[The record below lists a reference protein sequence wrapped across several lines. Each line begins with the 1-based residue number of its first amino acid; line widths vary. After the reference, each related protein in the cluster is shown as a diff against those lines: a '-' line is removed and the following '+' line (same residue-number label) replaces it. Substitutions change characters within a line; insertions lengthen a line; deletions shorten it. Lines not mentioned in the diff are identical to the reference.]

1 MELIN
6 SENEGIGLLLKPAG
20 EKGRKPAREDEEVSL
35 SSTSS
40 ISMSIT
46 AEGIFPNYSSF
57 ETYGRQFLLE
67 RREKKKTVGI
77 EIPELENINMS
88 SPVLT
93 SRIRHL
99 VRNFWC
105 IVTSK
110 AMQAQFPINK
120 TAVSIVSYPD
130 EEQKVVLK
138 LFAEVNAP
146 QAMGFWE
153 SLDNEIGEWIG
164 GMNEIDRLQFLKTI
178 SLRIHWQ

>member
-1 MELIN
+1 MELTD
-6 SENEGIGLLLKPAG
+6 SEAEGIGLLLKPAG
-20 EKGRKPAREDEEVSL
+20 EKGQKPVKEDEEVWL

-40 ISMSIT
+40 ISMSST
-46 AEGIFPNYSSF
+46 AERVFPNYSSF
-57 ETYGRQFLLE
+57 ETYGRQFLLKRGE
-67 RREKKKTVGI
+67 EEKTVGI
-77 EIPELENINMS
+77 EIPALENINMS
-88 SPVLT
+88 NPVLT
-93 SRIRHL
+93 SRIRYL

-130 EEQKVVLK
+130 EEEKVVIK
-138 LFAEVNAP
+138 LFTEANAP

-153 SLDNEIGEWIG
+153 SLDSEVGEWID
-164 GMNEIDRLQFLKTI
+164 GMNEIDRLRFLKTI